1 MVLWNFIFLRS
12 PVVFTIQWLA
22 AGARI
27 TISGP
32 YDPDLP
38 GHSDKHKE
46 NGSRGY
52 GCQTRESEIISPRNP
67 DRASNGLDGLDTV
80 CSGIDRIPTVSWVG
94 PPTQGS
100 NGMGNKFAFVMIV
113 GGRGRVEVKHS
124 YSYSGNQST
133 TAMEQS
139 APADAT
145 LGLNLIA
152 PPPGNETFNFYP
164 SQQLFFN
171 GIYNGIYNGIEESK

>member
-1 MVLWNFIFLRS
+1 MVLWNFIFLGS

-52 GCQTRESEIISPRNP
+52 GCQTRESEIISPINP
-67 DRASNGLDGLDTV
+67 DRSGGDDGTLWTGENCVQHQAAS
-80 CSGIDRIPTVSWVG
+80 
-94 PPTQGS
+94 
-100 NGMGNKFAFVMIV
+100 
-113 GGRGRVEVKHS
+113 
-124 YSYSGNQST
+124 
-133 TAMEQS
+133 
-139 APADAT
+139 
-145 LGLNLIA
+145 
-152 PPPGNETFNFYP
+152 PPGRRMDSMDSMDSTRFVAE
-164 SQQLFFN
+164 
-171 GIYNGIYNGIEESK
+171 